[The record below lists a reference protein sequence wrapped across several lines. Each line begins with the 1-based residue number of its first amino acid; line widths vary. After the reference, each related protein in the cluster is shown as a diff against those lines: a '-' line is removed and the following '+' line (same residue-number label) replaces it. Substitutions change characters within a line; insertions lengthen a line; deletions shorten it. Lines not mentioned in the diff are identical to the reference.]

1 MYSEI
6 DLTKMLNGMESGDA
20 FLSQELL
27 ETLYAEL
34 RKMAA
39 AKMSRIPPGQ
49 TLQATALVHEAWM
62 RLQKSGSN
70 QWDNRRHF
78 FAAAAEAMRR
88 ILIEQIRR
96 KQRQRH
102 GGELQRVDMEDVEIS
117 AEVKEDRVLLIHE
130 ALELLTKEDPV
141 KAEIVKL
148 KYFAGL
154 KTEEI
159 SEVLDLSEKTV
170 RRHWNVAKARLFQ
183 IIQQTR

>member
-1 MYSEI
+1 MHSKF
-6 DLTKMLNGMESGDA
+6 DLTQMLNRMESGDA
-20 FLSQELL
+20 SVSQELL

-34 RKMAA
+34 RKMAV

-49 TLQATALVHEAWM
+49 TLQATALVHEAWL
-62 RLQKSGSN
+62 RIQKSGTP
-70 QWDNRRHF
+70 QWENRRHF
-78 FAAAAEAMRR
+78 FGAAAEAMRR

-102 GGELQRVDMEDVEIS
+102 GGELQRVDVEDVEIS

-130 ALELLTKEDPV
+130 ALELLTQEDSV

-154 KTEEI
+154 KSEEI
-159 SEVLDLSEKTV
+159 AEVLNISEKTV